1 MVRSKNGCDDVTDCF
16 FAQKKTSHNNTN
28 TLEYNTM
35 SDDNTT
41 DLLISLGIPP
51 NHLSVGTS
59 NLNSLNNTLQQLLTT
74 KKLPNNGLSSQHTEQ
89 ILLWLSSLDTNNHM
103 KKCGVG
109 EREGRVYSELVKR
122 RHWGM
127 SHGIGRSGDI
137 VEPQPKAAGSSVMYK
152 LATQL
157 ALDAVRRGAGLKAIV
172 NDATGKVPGPA
183 SGGILLPLCTGM
195 SMTVTLQALKTDTTA
210 SSGNISNACSYNKS
224 KQKVLWSRIDQ
235 KSCFK
240 AIIAAGLTPVVIP
253 TKIIGNEVVTDLVAL
268 QHEMERNENDI
279 LAIVTT
285 TSAFAPRV
293 PDDVDMVA
301 KLCKTHGICHVINNA
316 YGLQCSQT
324 CKLIN
329 RACTVGR
336 VDAIVMSTDKNF
348 LVPVGGALVLSPD
361 TNVIQAIGK
370 IYPGRANSSP
380 IMDLFITLLS
390 MGLSGYQQLLADR
403 RRLAIKFKNKFQE
416 VAIKYGER
424 ALECP
429 RNSISFGITLDNLG
443 KLDKLAEESPAEYAK
458 RTGLEISYFGSMLF
472 TRCVSGTRVVPKGQV
487 KSIGGYEFVG
497 FGSST
502 ENYENAYLTAACA
515 IGIIDDEV
523 DEFFLRLDKA
533 FKDAYAK
540 RARKAKKTEAAANSK

>member
-1 MVRSKNGCDDVTDCF
+1 
-16 FAQKKTSHNNTN
+16 
-28 TLEYNTM
+28 
-35 SDDNTT
+35 
-41 DLLISLGIPP
+41 
-51 NHLSVGTS
+51 
-59 NLNSLNNTLQQLLTT
+59 
-74 KKLPNNGLSSQHTEQ
+74 
-89 ILLWLSSLDTNNHM
+89 M

-157 ALDAVRRGAGLKAIV
+157 VLDAVRRGAGLKATV

-183 SGGILLPLCTGM
+183 HDGILLPLCTGM
-195 SMTVTLQALKTDTTA
+195 SMTLTLQALKSTNTT
-210 SSGNISNACSYNKS
+210 NAT
-224 KQKVLWSRIDQ
+224 KVLWSRIDQ

-240 AIIAAGLTPVVIP
+240 AIAAAGLTPVVIP
-253 TKIIGNEVVTDLVAL
+253 TKMEGDEVVTDLVAL
-268 QHEMERNENDI
+268 QREIETQDDDGAATTI
-279 LAIVTT
+279 LAVVTT

-293 PDDVDMVA
+293 PDAVDEVA
-301 KLCKTHGICHVINNA
+301 KLCKAHGICHVINNA
-316 YGLQCSQT
+316 YGLQCAQT

-348 LVPVGGALVLSPD
+348 LVPVGGALVLSP
-361 TNVIQAIGK
+361 NAIVIQAIGK

-390 MGLSGYQQLLADR
+390 MGLNGYKQLLADR
-403 RRLAIKFKNKFQE
+403 LRLTIQFQNKFRD
-416 VAIKYGER
+416 VATKYEER
-424 ALECP
+424 PLECP
-429 RNSISFGITLDNLG
+429 RNTISFGITLDNLG
-443 KLDKLAEESPAEYAK
+443 TLDKLSEETSAEYAK
-458 RTGLEISYFGSMLF
+458 RAGLKISYFGSMLF

-487 KSIGGYEFVG
+487 KSISGHEFVG

-502 ENYENAYLTAACA
+502 ENYEHAYLTAACA
-515 IGIIDDEV
+515 IGLTNDEV

-540 RARKAKKTEAAANSK
+540 RARKVKKAAAATSSIEE